1 MTVFLTTHYME
12 EAQKIANKIAIIDHG
27 KIVAEGNPEDL
38 KEKTGAK
45 TLEDAFLSLT
55 GKKIR
60 EEESGSIDQMRMNRK
75 LWSR

>member
-1 MTVFLTTHYME
+1 V
-12 EAQKIANKIAIIDHG
+12 AIIDHG
-27 KIVAEGNPEDL
+27 KIVAEGNPEEL
-38 KEKTGAK
+38 KEKTGTK

-60 EEESGSIDQMRMNRK
+60 EEESGNIDQMRMTRK